1 MKTNR
6 QEKQEFYSDSE
17 TVKKYE
23 ELRFSNAGGQFVHQS
38 EVSLFSKFLNI
49 CSLRESI
56 LDIPCG
62 TGRML
67 PTITASGFKQVYAAD
82 YSDEMLAVCNENPL
96 FLKVHFSKQDIYST
110 TYPKQQFSVV
120 LSSRF
125 LFHCDDQDRLFS
137 EFERLIAPEG
147 YLIFDSLRWSPR
159 TWTRLFSE
167 QLGGDVYT
175 NSTSSIY
182 KLADAHG
189 FEVIDSQVILLF
201 PSFVYNFIPG
211 ILMRPLIWLESIWP
225 SLLKTKQVWI
235 LKKR

>member
-1 MKTNR
+1 
-6 QEKQEFYSDSE
+6 
-17 TVKKYE
+17 
-23 ELRFSNAGGQFVHQS
+23 
-38 EVSLFSKFLNI
+38 
-49 CSLRESI
+49 
-56 LDIPCG
+56 CG

-96 FLKVHFSKQDIYST
+96 FLKAHFSKQDIYST